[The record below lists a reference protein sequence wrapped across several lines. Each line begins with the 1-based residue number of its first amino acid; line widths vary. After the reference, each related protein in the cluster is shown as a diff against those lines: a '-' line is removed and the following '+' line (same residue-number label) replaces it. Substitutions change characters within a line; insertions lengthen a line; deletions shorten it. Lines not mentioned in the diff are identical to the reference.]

1 MHAGPAI
8 SLPCNSR
15 VPMPFAADPNSACG
29 QAIDFCDRFSP
40 APFTISG
47 RHALTLAQPV
57 RSKERWPAKQQD
69 AGRPRFPGRDTMSA
83 VGVDTGFDLAAAAS
97 GPNEISRRLE
107 SLPASAYLWRL
118 VILLSLGG
126 CFEIY
131 DLFLTGYIAPGLNR
145 SGLLTTTTQ
154 AFFGFSGIGAF
165 VAATFAGLFVG
176 TFFLGFL
183 ADRFGRRS
191 IFTFAL
197 LGYTAASVAMA
208 CQTTSGGVLLWRF
221 IAGIGIGVEI
231 ITIDAYITELVP
243 SWMRGR
249 AFAINQAVMF
259 TAVPV
264 VAALAWWLVPLSPY
278 EIDGWRWVVLTGAA
292 GSMVIWIL
300 RLYVPESP
308 LWLARHGRTE
318 EAVEILRK
326 LEAAAGTDAAR
337 PERMPDALSS
347 RAEAKAGFAEL
358 FKPPYLSLVVLF
370 MVFNFC
376 QAFGFYGFAN
386 WVPTLLVEKGITVT
400 KSLQYSFIVAF
411 AYPIAPLLAASFA
424 DRLERKWII
433 CGACVAIIAFGMA
446 FSQFTEPALLILS
459 GVMLTAANMT
469 MSYAY
474 HAYQTEVFPTSI
486 RARSS
491 GLVYSMSRVSAT
503 FSGFIVAYVLREGG
517 VSGVFGLITSAMVVV
532 IVAIAAFGPNVRGK
546 PLDA

>member
-1 MHAGPAI
+1 MSAI
-8 SLPCNSR
+8 
-15 VPMPFAADPNSACG
+15 G
-29 QAIDFCDRFSP
+29 I
-40 APFTISG
+40 
-47 RHALTLAQPV
+47 
-57 RSKERWPAKQQD
+57 D
-69 AGRPRFPGRDTMSA
+69 AGL
-83 VGVDTGFDLAAAAS
+83 DLAAARG
-97 GPNEISRRLE
+97 GPDEIARRLE
-107 SLPASAYLWRL
+107 SLPASSYLWRL

-131 DLFLTGYIAPGLNR
+131 DLFFTGYIAPGLNR

-183 ADRFGRRS
+183 ADRFGRRA
-191 IFTFAL
+191 IFTYAL
-197 LGYTAASVAMA
+197 LGYTAATVVMA
-208 CQTTSGGVLLWRF
+208 CQTTSGGLLLWRF

-249 AFAINQAVMF
+249 AFAVNQAVMF
-259 TAVPV
+259 IAVPI

-278 EIDGWRWVVLTGAA
+278 GIDGWRWVVMIGAA
-292 GSMVIWIL
+292 ASMVIWIL
-300 RLYVPESP
+300 RLYLPESP

-318 EAVEILRK
+318 EAVKILNVF
-326 LEAAAGTDAAR
+326 
-337 PERMPDALSS
+337 
-347 RAEAKAGFAEL
+347 EAKAGAAKARPQRTPDPLPARAAAQVGFADL
-358 FKPPYLSLVVLF
+358 FRPPYLSLVVLF

-386 WVPTLLVEKGITVT
+386 WVPTLLIEKGITVT

-433 CGACVAIIAFGMA
+433 CGACAAIIAFGIA

-459 GVMLTAANMT
+459 GVLLTAANMT

-486 RARSS
+486 RARAS
-491 GLVYSMSRVSAT
+491 GLVYSMSRISAT
-503 FSGFIVAYVLREGG
+503 FSGFIVAYVLREAG
-517 VSGVFGLITSAMVVV
+517 VAGVFGLITSAMIIV
-532 IVAIAAFGPNVRGK
+532 IVAMAAFGPNVRGK
-546 PLDA
+546 PLDAL

>member
-1 MHAGPAI
+1 M
-8 SLPCNSR
+8 S
-15 VPMPFAADPNSACG
+15 AAE
-29 QAIDFCDRFSP
+29 I
-40 APFTISG
+40 
-47 RHALTLAQPV
+47 
-57 RSKERWPAKQQD
+57 D
-69 AGRPRFPGRDTMSA
+69 AGTDFASA
-83 VGVDTGFDLAAAAS
+83 TGGAD
-97 GPNEISRRLE
+97 EISRRLE
-107 SLPASAYLWRL
+107 SLPASSYVWRL

-131 DLFLTGYIAPGLNR
+131 DLFFTGYIAPGLNR

-165 VAATFAGLFVG
+165 VAATFSGLFVG

-183 ADRFGRRS
+183 ADRYGRRA

-208 CQTTSGGVLLWRF
+208 CQSSSGGLLLWRF

-249 AFAINQAVMF
+249 AFAVNQAVMF
-259 TAVPV
+259 IAVPI
-264 VAALAWWLVPLSPY
+264 VAFLSWWLVPLSPY
-278 EIDGWRWVVLTGAA
+278 GVDGWRWVVLIGAA
-292 GSMVIWIL
+292 GSMVIWVL

-308 LWLARHGRTE
+308 LWLARNGRTD
-318 EAVEILRK
+318 EADKVMRR
-326 LEAAAGTDAAR
+326 LEASVAASSVAASSMR
-337 PERMPDALSS
+337 PKAPPAAI
-347 RAEAKAGFAEL
+347 RARLPKKIDFSEL
-358 FKPPYLSLVVLF
+358 FRPPYLSLVVLF

-433 CGACVAIIAFGMA
+433 CGACVAIILFGLAFA
-446 FSQFTEPALLILS
+446 QLTEPSLLILS
-459 GVMLTAANMT
+459 GVLLTAANMT

-474 HAYQTEVFPTSI
+474 HAYQTEVFPTAI
-486 RARSS
+486 RARAA
-491 GLVYSMSRVSAT
+491 GLVYSMSRLSAM
-503 FSGFIVAYVLREGG
+503 FSGFIVAYVLRGGG
-517 VSGVFGLITSAMVVV
+517 VGGVFGLITTAMVVV
-532 IVAIAAFGPNVRGK
+532 IVAIALFGPAVRGK

>member
-1 MHAGPAI
+1 
-8 SLPCNSR
+8 
-15 VPMPFAADPNSACG
+15 
-29 QAIDFCDRFSP
+29 
-40 APFTISG
+40 
-47 RHALTLAQPV
+47 
-57 RSKERWPAKQQD
+57 
-69 AGRPRFPGRDTMSA
+69 MSA
-83 VGVDTGFDLAAAAS
+83 AEIDAETGFTTGTGGVDQ
-97 GPNEISRRLE
+97 ISRRLE
-107 SLPASAYLWRL
+107 SLPASSYVWRL

-131 DLFLTGYIAPGLNR
+131 DLFFTGYIAPGLNH

-197 LGYTAASVAMA
+197 LGYTAASVVMA
-208 CQTTSGGVLLWRF
+208 CQTTSGGLLLWRF

-249 AFAINQAVMF
+249 AFAVNQAVMF
-259 TAVPV
+259 IAVPI
-264 VAALAWWLVPLSPY
+264 VAFLSWWLVPLSPY
-278 EIDGWRWVVLTGAA
+278 GIDGWRWVVLIGAA
-292 GSMVIWIL
+292 GSMVIWVL

-308 LWLARHGRTE
+308 LWLARHGRGD
-318 EAVEILRK
+318 EADKIMRR
-326 LEAAAGTDAAR
+326 LEASVSASSSRPKAPPAAAPAR
-337 PERMPDALSS
+337 PPKKADFSALF
-347 RAEAKAGFAEL
+347 R
-358 FKPPYLSLVVLF
+358 PPYRSLVVLF

-400 KSLQYSFIVAF
+400 RSLQYSFIVAF

-424 DRLERKWII
+424 DKLERKWII
-433 CGACVAIIAFGMA
+433 CGACAAIIVFGVA
-446 FSQFTEPALLILS
+446 FSQLTEPALLILS
-459 GVMLTAANMT
+459 GVLLTAANMT

-474 HAYQTEVFPTSI
+474 HAYQTEVFPTAI
-486 RARSS
+486 RARAA
-491 GLVYSMSRVSAT
+491 GLVYSMSRLSAM

-517 VSGVFGLITSAMVVV
+517 VSGVFGLITTAMVIV
-532 IVAIAAFGPNVRGK
+532 IVAIALFGPAVRGK

>member
-1 MHAGPAI
+1 MTAVEIGAGTGI
-8 SLPCNSR
+8 
-15 VPMPFAADPNSACG
+15 AAPQGGAD
-29 QAIDFCDRFSP
+29 
-40 APFTISG
+40 
-47 RHALTLAQPV
+47 
-57 RSKERWPAKQQD
+57 
-69 AGRPRFPGRDTMSA
+69 
-83 VGVDTGFDLAAAAS
+83 
-97 GPNEISRRLE
+97 EISRRLE
-107 SLPASAYLWRL
+107 NLPASSYVWRL

-131 DLFLTGYIAPGLNR
+131 DLFFTGYIAPGLTR

-191 IFTFAL
+191 IFTYAL
-197 LGYTAASVAMA
+197 LGYTAATVVMA
-208 CQTTSGGVLLWRF
+208 CQTTSGGLLLWRF

-249 AFAINQAVMF
+249 AFAVNQSVMF
-259 TAVPV
+259 IAVPI

-278 EIDGWRWVVLTGAA
+278 GVDGWRWVVLIGAA

-300 RLYVPESP
+300 RLFVPESP

-318 EAVEILRK
+318 EAFKILGV
-326 LEAAAGTDAAR
+326 LEASAGPAKRKVPMPPGAR
-337 PERMPDALSS
+337 PATPAS
-347 RAEAKAGFAEL
+347 FADL
-358 FKPPYLSLVVLF
+358 FKPPYLSLVALF

-433 CGACVAIIAFGMA
+433 CGACVAIIVFGSA
-446 FSQFTEPALLILS
+446 FSQLTVPALLILS
-459 GVMLTAANMT
+459 GVLLTAANMT

-486 RARSS
+486 RARAS
-491 GLVYSMSRVSAT
+491 GLVYSMSRVSAM
-503 FSGFIVAYVLREGG
+503 FSGFIVAYMLRVAG
-517 VSGVFGLITSAMVVV
+517 VNGVFGLITSAMILV
-532 IVAIAAFGPNVRGK
+532 IIAIAIFGPNVRGK
-546 PLDA
+546 PLDAS

>member
-1 MHAGPAI
+1 MSAI
-8 SLPCNSR
+8 
-15 VPMPFAADPNSACG
+15 G
-29 QAIDFCDRFSP
+29 I
-40 APFTISG
+40 
-47 RHALTLAQPV
+47 
-57 RSKERWPAKQQD
+57 D
-69 AGRPRFPGRDTMSA
+69 AGSD
-83 VGVDTGFDLAAAAS
+83 VAAARG
-97 GPNEISRRLE
+97 GPDEISRRLE

-131 DLFLTGYIAPGLNR
+131 DLFFTGYIAPGLNR

-183 ADRFGRRS
+183 ADRFGRRA
-191 IFTFAL
+191 IFTWAL
-197 LGYTAASVAMA
+197 LGYSAASVAMA
-208 CQTTSGGVLLWRF
+208 CQTTSGGLLLWRF

-249 AFAINQAVMF
+249 AFAVNQAVMF
-259 TAVPV
+259 IAVPV
-264 VAALAWWLVPLSPY
+264 VAFLSWWLVPLSPY
-278 EIDGWRWVVLTGAA
+278 GVDGWRWVVLIGAA

-300 RLYVPESP
+300 RLFVPESP

-318 EAVEILRK
+318 DAVKILQT
-326 LEAAAGTDAAR
+326 LEASAGAAQAR
-337 PERMPDALSS
+337 PERTAEVLPA
-347 RAEAKAGFAEL
+347 RAATKAGFAEL

-386 WVPTLLVEKGITVT
+386 WVPALLVEKGITVT
-400 KSLQYSFIVAF
+400 KSLQYSFIIAF

-424 DRLERKWII
+424 DRFERKWII
-433 CGACVAIIAFGMA
+433 CGAVAAVICFGIA
-446 FSQFTEPALLILS
+446 FSQFTQPALLILC
-459 GVMLTAANMT
+459 GVLITAANMT

-486 RARSS
+486 RARAS

-503 FSGFIVAYVLREGG
+503 FSGFIVAYVLREAG
-517 VSGVFGLITSAMVVV
+517 VGGVFGLITTAMIIV
-532 IVAIAAFGPNVRGK
+532 IIAIATFGPNVRGK

>member
-1 MHAGPAI
+1 MSAI
-8 SLPCNSR
+8 E
-15 VPMPFAADPNSACG
+15 
-29 QAIDFCDRFSP
+29 I
-40 APFTISG
+40 
-47 RHALTLAQPV
+47 
-57 RSKERWPAKQQD
+57 D
-69 AGRPRFPGRDTMSA
+69 AG
-83 VGVDTGFDLAAAAS
+83 TGIAAAHG
-97 GPNEISRRLE
+97 GPDEISRRLE
-107 SLPASAYLWRL
+107 NLPASSYVWRL

-131 DLFLTGYIAPGLNR
+131 DLFFTGYIAPGLIR

-183 ADRFGRRS
+183 ADRFGRRA
-191 IFTFAL
+191 IFTWAL
-197 LGYTAASVAMA
+197 LGYSAASVAMA
-208 CQTTSGGVLLWRF
+208 CQTTSGGLLLWRF
-221 IAGIGIGVEI
+221 IAGVGIGVEI

-249 AFAINQAVMF
+249 AFAVNQAVMF
-259 TAVPV
+259 IAVPV

-278 EIDGWRWVVLTGAA
+278 GVDGWRWVVLIGAA

-300 RLYVPESP
+300 RLFVPESP

-318 EAVEILRK
+318 EALKILK
-326 LEAAAGTDAAR
+326 TLEASAGSANTR
-337 PERMPDALSS
+337 PERK
-347 RAEAKAGFAEL
+347 AEMLPARTAAKATFADL
-358 FKPPYLSLVVLF
+358 FKPPYLSLVILF

-433 CGACVAIIAFGMA
+433 CGACVAIIAFGTA
-446 FSQFTEPALLILS
+446 FSQLTAPALLILS
-459 GVMLTAANMT
+459 GVLLTAANMT

-486 RARSS
+486 RARAS
-491 GLVYSMSRVSAT
+491 GLVYSMSRVSAM
-503 FSGFIVAYVLREGG
+503 FSGFIVAYMLRVAG
-517 VSGVFGLITSAMVVV
+517 VNGVFGLITSAMILV
-532 IVAIAAFGPNVRGK
+532 IIAIATFGPNVRGK
-546 PLDA
+546 PLDAS

>member
-1 MHAGPAI
+1 M
-8 SLPCNSR
+8 S
-15 VPMPFAADPNSACG
+15 AAE
-29 QAIDFCDRFSP
+29 I
-40 APFTISG
+40 
-47 RHALTLAQPV
+47 
-57 RSKERWPAKQQD
+57 D
-69 AGRPRFPGRDTMSA
+69 AGTDFASA
-83 VGVDTGFDLAAAAS
+83 TGGAD
-97 GPNEISRRLE
+97 EISRRLE
-107 SLPASAYLWRL
+107 SLPASSYVWRL

-131 DLFLTGYIAPGLNR
+131 DLFFTGYIAPGLNR

-165 VAATFAGLFVG
+165 VAATFSGLFVG

-183 ADRFGRRS
+183 ADRYGRRA

-208 CQTTSGGVLLWRF
+208 CQSSSGGLLLWRF

-249 AFAINQAVMF
+249 AFAVNQAVMF
-259 TAVPV
+259 IAVPI
-264 VAALAWWLVPLSPY
+264 VAFLSWWLVPLSPY
-278 EIDGWRWVVLTGAA
+278 GVDGWRWVVLIGAA
-292 GSMVIWIL
+292 GSTVIWVL

-308 LWLARHGRTE
+308 LWLARNGRTD
-318 EAVEILRK
+318 EADKVMRR
-326 LEAAAGTDAAR
+326 LEASVAASSVAASSMR
-337 PERMPDALSS
+337 PKAPPAAI
-347 RAEAKAGFAEL
+347 RARLPKKIDFSEL
-358 FKPPYLSLVVLF
+358 FRPPYLSLVVLF
-370 MVFNFC
+370 LVFNFC

-433 CGACVAIIAFGMA
+433 CGACVAIILFGLAFA
-446 FSQFTEPALLILS
+446 QLTEPSLLILS
-459 GVMLTAANMT
+459 GVLLTAANMT

-474 HAYQTEVFPTSI
+474 HAYQTEVFPTAI
-486 RARSS
+486 RARAA
-491 GLVYSMSRVSAT
+491 GLVYSMSRLSAM
-503 FSGFIVAYVLREGG
+503 FSGFIVAYVLRGGG
-517 VSGVFGLITSAMVVV
+517 VGGVFGLITTAMVVV
-532 IVAIAAFGPNVRGK
+532 IVAIALFGPAVRGK

>member
-1 MHAGPAI
+1 
-8 SLPCNSR
+8 
-15 VPMPFAADPNSACG
+15 
-29 QAIDFCDRFSP
+29 
-40 APFTISG
+40 
-47 RHALTLAQPV
+47 
-57 RSKERWPAKQQD
+57 
-69 AGRPRFPGRDTMSA
+69 
-83 VGVDTGFDLAAAAS
+83 
-97 GPNEISRRLE
+97 
-107 SLPASAYLWRL
+107 
-118 VILLSLGG
+118 
-126 CFEIY
+126 
-131 DLFLTGYIAPGLNR
+131 
-145 SGLLTTTTQ
+145 
-154 AFFGFSGIGAF
+154 
-165 VAATFAGLFVG
+165 
-176 TFFLGFL
+176 
-183 ADRFGRRS
+183 
-191 IFTFAL
+191 
-197 LGYTAASVAMA
+197 MA

-243 SWMRGR
+243 SRIRGR

-278 EIDGWRWVVLTGAA
+278 GIDGWRWVVLTGAA
-292 GSMVIWIL
+292 GSMAIWIL
-300 RLYVPESP
+300 RLFVPESP
-308 LWLARHGRTE
+308 LWLARHGRTG

-326 LEAAAGTDAAR
+326 LEAAAGAATRPQSTADAV
-337 PERMPDALSS
+337 LS

-358 FKPPYLSLVVLF
+358 FKQPYLSFVLLF

-386 WVPTLLVEKGITVT
+386 WVPALLVEKGITVT

-433 CGACVAIIAFGMA
+433 CGACVAIIGFGIA
-446 FSQFTEPALLILS
+446 FSQFTAPALLILS

-486 RARSS
+486 RARAS
-491 GLVYSMSRVSAT
+491 GLVYSMSRISAT

-517 VSGVFGLITSAMVVV
+517 VSGVFGLITSAMIVV
-532 IVAIAAFGPNVRGK
+532 IVVIAAFGPDVRGK
-546 PLDA
+546 PLDV

>member
-1 MHAGPAI
+1 M
-8 SLPCNSR
+8 S
-15 VPMPFAADPNSACG
+15 AAE
-29 QAIDFCDRFSP
+29 I
-40 APFTISG
+40 
-47 RHALTLAQPV
+47 
-57 RSKERWPAKQQD
+57 D
-69 AGRPRFPGRDTMSA
+69 AGTAHG
-83 VGVDTGFDLAAAAS
+83 AARG
-97 GPNEISRRLE
+97 GPDEISRRLE
-107 SLPASAYLWRL
+107 SLPASSYVWRL

-131 DLFLTGYIAPGLNR
+131 DLFFTGYIAPGLTR
-145 SGLLTTTTQ
+145 SGILTTTTQ

-183 ADRFGRRS
+183 ADQFGRRS

-197 LGYTAASVAMA
+197 LGYTAASVVMA
-208 CQTTSGGVLLWRF
+208 CQTSSGGLLLWRF

-243 SWMRGR
+243 SRMRGR
-249 AFAINQAVMF
+249 AFAVNQSVMF
-259 TAVPV
+259 IAVPV

-278 EIDGWRWVVLTGAA
+278 GVDGWRWVVLISAT
-292 GSMVIWIL
+292 GSMVIWVL
-300 RLYVPESP
+300 RLFVPESP
-308 LWLARHGRTE
+308 LWLARHGRTD
-318 EAVEILRK
+318 EAIKILTT
-326 LEAAAGTDAAR
+326 LEAAAGAANAR
-337 PERMPDALSS
+337 PERKPEPVPA
-347 RAEAKAGFAEL
+347 RPATKAGFADL
-358 FKPPYLSLVVLF
+358 FRPPYLSLVVLF

-386 WVPTLLVEKGITVT
+386 WVPTLLLEKGITVT

-459 GVMLTAANMT
+459 GVLLTAANMT

-474 HAYQTEVFPTSI
+474 HAYQTEIFPTSI
-486 RARSS
+486 RARAS
-491 GLVYSMSRVSAT
+491 GLVYSMSRVSAM
-503 FSGFIVAYVLREGG
+503 FSGFIVAYVLREAG
-517 VSGVFGLITSAMVVV
+517 VGGVFGLITTAMIIV
-532 IVAIAAFGPNVRGK
+532 IVAIAAFGPNVHGK